1 MNNARIKVPIFK
13 ERQNRIF
20 KYLKEAAMC
29 IPFLKN
35 SKKTGIVD
43 LGITTLIGRNWQHFP
58 LTTRVQKVQNI
69 VENLKIRYFIPR
81 ATLSDG
87 QVP

>member
-1 MNNARIKVPIFK
+1 MNNPRIKMPVFK

-20 KYLKEAAMC
+20 KCMKEGSMC
-29 IPFLKN
+29 IPLLKN
-35 SKKTGIVD
+35 SKKAGIVD
-43 LGITTLIGRNWQHFP
+43 LWIAILIRGNWQHFP
-58 LTTRVQKVQNI
+58 LTIRVQKVQNI

-87 QVP
+87 EVS